1 MDPAVAAFE
10 EGNEEFV
17 KENWQ
22 AALQS
27 FSKACELNPQQPDY
41 LLHKAAALSKLSR
54 HGEAIVVCD
63 EAIKLDPKSAK
74 AFLRK
79 GMALLNSGN
88 GDQARV
94 VLEQG
99 AAIDPD
105 NKSFASWLK
114 KCPPPAAGTNLEIG
128 KHDQV
133 LGALLEAHNR
143 QGAAVLETVMEHL
156 SRETQLFTM
165 PGNTAQEIVSSLA
178 AKYAAAAQ
186 GAGGAAAAA
195 AAGAAA
201 GAAGAAG
208 AGGLMQMEVI
218 VSASA
223 KNALAKA
230 VKAREEEQ
238 ADTAD
243 DGSVKVGT
251 QCKNNACQKTYQ
263 DESSLTQPCVYHPG
277 APVFHE
283 GYKFWSCCKKKRT
296 TEFSEFIS
304 FTGCTTG
311 TCTFQEDPTKKKKAL
326 CRWDFFQ
333 QGPNVV
339 VSIYAKKVHPEQC
352 SFLISNRQLRLSIM
366 FDFVNSFSLDVLLSG
381 AVNPAACKV
390 EILAPKVEIT
400 LKKADG
406 ASWSE
411 LGTDRKSVV

>member
-133 LGALLEAHNR
+133 HDTRCSALLTNHM
-143 QGAAVLETVMEHL
+143 AV
-156 SRETQLFTM
+156 
-165 PGNTAQEIVSSLA
+165 
-178 AKYAAAAQ
+178 
-186 GAGGAAAAA
+186 
-195 AAGAAA
+195 
-201 GAAGAAG
+201 
-208 AGGLMQMEVI
+208 
-218 VSASA
+218 
-223 KNALAKA
+223 
-230 VKAREEEQ
+230 
-238 ADTAD
+238 
-243 DGSVKVGT
+243 
-251 QCKNNACQKTYQ
+251 
-263 DESSLTQPCVYHPG
+263 
-277 APVFHE
+277 
-283 GYKFWSCCKKKRT
+283 
-296 TEFSEFIS
+296 
-304 FTGCTTG
+304 
-311 TCTFQEDPTKKKKAL
+311 
-326 CRWDFFQ
+326 
-333 QGPNVV
+333 
-339 VSIYAKKVHPEQC
+339 
-352 SFLISNRQLRLSIM
+352 
-366 FDFVNSFSLDVLLSG
+366 
-381 AVNPAACKV
+381 
-390 EILAPKVEIT
+390 
-400 LKKADG
+400 
-406 ASWSE
+406 
-411 LGTDRKSVV
+411 